1 MPSTDKISQE
11 VKDKGFSKVEN
22 WLSQKDQNRIANI
35 ILKGRPKKGSP
46 DSTACLNFKAII
58 SNLIK
63 LKYEKVSSSLFLSG
77 ISKKLK
83 LKEIAEKIFLSKAKL
98 TNIDYYFSE
107 KSTAPVLDWHCD
119 NAYSGKKD
127 VTTFLN
133 PEDFSIKFFFYLSNV
148 YPDNGCLSY
157 IAKSNKV
164 TYALRKGIYEKK
176 IKYSPYW
183 SLVDLRNKITEK
195 ETIKYIKNFVDDE
208 DIEEF
213 LSQANLVISNNYN
226 TKKYDQTIDK
236 GGAIVFD
243 ESGIHRGSATRFSS
257 RLALRFFFKK
267 VT

>member
-1 MPSTDKISQE
+1 MSLINKISEE
-11 VKDKGFSKVEN
+11 VKDNGFSKVHN
-22 WLSQKDQNRIANI
+22 WLSLEDQERIENI
-35 ILKGRPKKGSP
+35 ILKKRPKKGSP
-46 DSTACLNFKAII
+46 ESTACLSLKSMTSNMFKL
-58 SNLIK
+58 N
-63 LKYEKVSSSLFLSG
+63 YEKITSSLFLSG

-83 LKEIAEKIFLSKAKL
+83 LKEIAQEIFKSKAKL

-107 KSTAPVLDWHCD
+107 KSSKPILDWHCD

-127 VTTFLN
+127 VKTYLS
-133 PEDFSIKFFFYLSNV
+133 PDDFSIKFFFYLTNV

-157 IAKSNKV
+157 ISKSNKV

-183 SLVDLRNKITEK
+183 RLIDLRNKIK
-195 ETIKYIKNFVDDE
+195 EEETLKYVKNFVSDQDIDE
-208 DIEEF
+208 F
-213 LSQANLVISNNYN
+213 SNQADFIISNNYKTN
-226 TKKYDQTIDK
+226 KYDLNIEK

-267 VT
+267 I